1 MLLTIFEKNI
11 VLFKVKEKENIDLSK
26 AIIDLPKDTTKIKE
40 KNKNNTN
47 NQEQIHLFRILV

>member
-11 VLFKVKEKENIDLSK
+11 VLFRVKEKENIDLSK
-26 AIIDLPKDTTKIKE
+26 AIIDLPKDIIKIKE

-47 NQEQIHLFRILV
+47 DKE

>member
-47 NQEQIHLFRILV
+47 NQE